1 MLVVTR
7 RIGESILL
15 PGANIEVMVV
25 SIRSM
30 ERVRIGIKAPSDVQ
44 ILRNE
49 LVERHGLD
57 TSSATGDDT
66 DGRLSGDEE

>member
-7 RIGESILL
+7 RIGESIFL
-15 PGANIEVMVV
+15 PSVNIEVMVV

-30 ERVRIGIKAPSDVQ
+30 ERVRIGIKAPSDVP

-49 LVERHGLD
+49 LVERHVLD

-66 DGRLSGDEE
+66 DGRLSGNEK